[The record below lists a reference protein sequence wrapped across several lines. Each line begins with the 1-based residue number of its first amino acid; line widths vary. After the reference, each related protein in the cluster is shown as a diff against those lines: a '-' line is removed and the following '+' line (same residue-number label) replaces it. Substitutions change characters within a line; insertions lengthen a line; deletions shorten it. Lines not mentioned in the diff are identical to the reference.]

1 MPLSSRFALHVC
13 HHCGRVVARQPCY
26 HTGKGSVRHKCPHG
40 RWCSSAS
47 ALTATC
53 NRPKCPDCRAAI
65 VAAEKL
71 GQKPWA
77 KERAGF
83 KLVEAAAKDT
93 VKLLFWKKGLGK
105 GTRV

>member
-1 MPLSSRFALHVC
+1 MKRDPFGLGYR
-13 HHCGRVVARQPCY
+13 RVEGQ
-26 HTGKGSVRHKCPHG
+26 
-40 RWCSSAS
+40 CS
-47 ALTATC
+47 TC

-105 GTRV
+105 GRYVG